1 MKKILHIISSPRGEA
16 SFSIKLGRSIIDK
29 LLIAYPGSTV
39 KEHVLV
45 NNHFPHIEEAQI
57 TSFFTPPQQRT
68 SQNME
73 ALKHSDEA
81 IQEVMDADIIVIGA
95 PMYNFNI
102 PSTLKVWIDHIA
114 RAGVTFKYD
123 EKGPKGLI
131 EGKKVYL
138 AITSGGIYSEGAMK
152 SYDFGTPYLQMVL
165 GFLGIMDISVVRAEG
180 TSMPDKKDMVIETAI
195 KSLVLPMVA

>member
-102 PSTLKVWIDHIA
+102 PSTLKAWIDHIA